1 MLLLWS
7 CYEALLPRTG
17 GERFIGT
24 FEGIDEFMLVREA
37 PFVEEFDDDDVIIAW
52 WINRS

>member
-7 CYEALLPRTG
+7 CYYPEPRTG
-17 GERFIGT
+17 GERFHGT